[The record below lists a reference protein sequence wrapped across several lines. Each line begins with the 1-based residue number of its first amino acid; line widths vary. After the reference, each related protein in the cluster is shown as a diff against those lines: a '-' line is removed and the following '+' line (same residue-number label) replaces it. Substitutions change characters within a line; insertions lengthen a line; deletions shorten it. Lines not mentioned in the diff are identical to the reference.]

1 MRDILTVTLNPAL
14 DLATKVGAVV
24 PNVKLRCEPARLD
37 PGGGGINVSR
47 AVQILGGSPAARPL
61 PAGRTLLTGGLS
73 GVREFAPH
81 DLYVTA
87 GGGTPVAELQAFLA
101 HAGYQAALLSPWA
114 QATLGGLL
122 SANLN
127 APLRMRYGGL
137 RDQALAGNSLFGPA
151 SGDLVEGA
159 GVIQGIFPEIE
170 TTNFYARATFTNPQD
185 LGVPYEVGFG
195 IRHVEGNNQLR
206 LTVTTDDVWSLGI
219 GDQPAYQTGKAYKFQ
234 SEADEQNTIELVA
247 DGETGYLAINGMV
260 VAVLDLSPS
269 LSSGDVWVAAG
280 LNAPSIVSG
289 RTSTVTD
296 FQIWGLP

>member
-1 MRDILTVTLNPAL
+1 MGVFQAGGQEGGGFRPAESATPTSTPVPTETPLPTETSLPTATLAPATATPTAAEVSNAAPAAAT
-14 DLATKVGAVV
+14 LAPETTAEAT
-24 PNVKLRCEPARLD
+24 EPATGSDRY
-37 PGGGGINVSR
+37 VSS
-47 AVQILGGSPAARPL
+47 QDAARF
-61 PAGRTLLTGGLS
+61 
-73 GVREFAPH
+73 E
-81 DLYVTA
+81 
-87 GGGTPVAELQAFLA
+87 E
-101 HAGYQAALLSPWA
+101 
-114 QATLGGLL
+114 
-122 SANLN
+122 
-127 APLRMRYGGL
+127 L

-206 LTVTTDDVWSLGI
+206 LTITTDDVWSLGI
-219 GDQPAYQTGKAYKFQ
+219 GDQPAYQTGKAYGFQ